1 MKSYQILV
9 VWSPVDRAFVAQ
21 VPDLPGCMAHG
32 ATKEK
37 ALENIRQAVDLYT
50 DDLLR
55 TGQGIPAPREYQL
68 VSA

>member
-9 VWSPVDRAFVAQ
+9 VWSSVDGAFVAQ

-55 TGQGIPAPREYQL
+55 AGQAIPAPREYQL

>member
-32 ATKEK
+32 ATQEK